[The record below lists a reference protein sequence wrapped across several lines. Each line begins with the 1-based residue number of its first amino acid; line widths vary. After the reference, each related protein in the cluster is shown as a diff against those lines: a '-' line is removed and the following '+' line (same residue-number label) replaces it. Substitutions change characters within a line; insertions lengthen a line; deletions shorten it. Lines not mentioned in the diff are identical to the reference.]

1 MRRTG
6 DGTLGAGLVTGLG
19 PELSG
24 HGCIGQVGLIAGA
37 SMVQVSRRAEA
48 VLPLSLAPGL
58 GPVLIARL
66 LERVGGDHEKA
77 SQASEVLLRGIGG
90 IGPAKAERIAAGL
103 RDARKAAAAEV
114 ELAHR
119 LGITILAK
127 GDPEYP
133 SLLAS
138 LPDAPWILYVRG
150 RLDGQSLDRFPVG
163 IVGSRQCSS
172 YGLEQ
177 SRVFASSLARS
188 GLTVVSGGA
197 RGIDSAAHR
206 GALVAGGRTIAVLG
220 CGLGHVYPPENADL
234 FDAIAQSGAVVSELP
249 IDTPPQ
255 ASQFPARNRIISG
268 LSLGVVVIEAGER
281 SGALITARVAAEDHG
296 REVMALPGRVDS
308 AASAGTH
315 ALLKAG
321 GALLVTEPSDVVQ
334 ILEGAAR
341 HVHRGTHASLFVAKE
356 AAVAEVVGLTP
367 EQEQICGSLAEG
379 TRTFDELVEVTGLE
393 AGRLRRELTMLELGR
408 RVVREGLGFAAA
420 GSSGR

>member
-1 MRRTG
+1 M
-6 DGTLGAGLVTGLG
+6 
-19 PELSG
+19 
-24 HGCIGQVGLIAGA
+24 GA
-37 SMVQVSRRAEA
+37 SMARVSSLAEA
-48 VLPLSLAPGL
+48 VLPLALTPGL
-58 GPVLIARL
+58 GPVLIERL
-66 LERVGGDHEKA
+66 LERVGGKHDKA
-77 SQASEVLLRGIGG
+77 VQAPEALLRSIAG
-90 IGPAKAERIAAGL
+90 IGPAKAERIAAKL
-103 RDARKAAAAEV
+103 REGRDAAAAEI

-119 LGITILAK
+119 QGINILAK
-127 GDPEYP
+127 GDSEYP

-150 RLDGQSLDRFPVG
+150 RLDGGTLDRFPVG

-177 SRVFASSLARS
+177 SRVFASALARS

-220 CGLGHVYPPENADL
+220 CGLGHVYPSENADL

-296 REVMALPGRVDS
+296 REVMAVPGRVDS

-321 GALLVTEPSDVVQ
+321 GAALVTEPADVVQ

-341 HVHRGTHASLFVAKE
+341 HVHRGTHATLFAAKE
-356 AAVAEVVGLTP
+356 VVEREVVGLTP
-367 EQEQICGSLAEG
+367 EQECICGSLGEG
-379 TRTFDELVEVTGLE
+379 MRTFDELVEVTGLD
-393 AGRLRRELTMLELGR
+393 AARLRRELTMLELGR

-420 GSSGR
+420 GSGDR